1 MGWKSKASIQRVK
14 KGREA
19 EMISFSFSD
28 VFLLFRGLWSLGH
41 RTGVRP
47 ENGPT
52 DQRSMFLF
60 PLPVISAIRTHSP
73 PLRLPP
79 CALLLLLP
87 FFFI

>member
-28 VFLLFRGLWSLGH
+28 VFLLFRWLWSLGH

-60 PLPVISAIRTHSP
+60 PLPVNSAIRTHSP

-79 CALLLLLP
+79 FALLLLLP